1 MQAVG
6 LKTYIW
12 NNNFRSLL
20 LLAGF
25 PVLLIVLIW
34 GVQLGL
40 MGMGYLPHTGVIA
53 EDEATSTR
61 WLIESA
67 PLAIVASGAWYLVAF
82 FGYQS
87 IIDLTTGAHRVTRT
101 EAPELWNLLEN
112 LCISRGLTMPDLRI
126 AETDS
131 LNAWSSGLSDKRAV
145 VTVTRGLLDNLN
157 HDELE
162 AVLAH
167 ELTHLINR
175 DSRLMVIAAIFA
187 GVITLIAEI
196 FARVLF
202 YSGGRGGRSSSRDSG
217 KGAGMLILIGL
228 AIAAFGYVMAIVI
241 RFAISRRR
249 EFMADAGSVE
259 LTKNPDA
266 MISALQKISGHSGIH
281 APNDIQALF
290 IDNHEEGF
298 AGLFDTHPPIEQRI
312 AALVKYAHGHVEETV
327 ASVSAPAA
335 APVVP
340 VTLPEPVSTSVP
352 LSGADS

>member
-1 MQAVG
+1 MEAVG

-12 NNNFRSLL
+12 NNNARSLS

-25 PVLLIVLIW
+25 PVLLIVLVW

-40 MGMGYLPHTGVIA
+40 MGAGYLPHTGVLA
-53 EDEATSTR
+53 EDEAMSTR

-67 PLAIVASGAWYLVAF
+67 PLALIAAGAWYVIAF

-87 IIDLTTGAHRVTRT
+87 IIDMTTGAHPVTRT

-112 LCISRGLTMPDLRI
+112 LCISRGLPMPDLRI
-126 AETDS
+126 SETES

-145 VTVTRGLLDNLN
+145 VTVTRGLLQNLN
-157 HDELE
+157 RDELE

-187 GVITLIAEI
+187 GVITLIAEL

-202 YSGGRGGRSSSRDSG
+202 YGGGGRRRSSRDDG
-217 KGAGMLILIGL
+217 KGAGMLIVIGL

-298 AGLFDTHPPIEQRI
+298 AGLFDTHPPIDQRI
-312 AALVKYAHGHVEETV
+312 AALVKYAHGHVAEGAPTAT
-327 ASVSAPAA
+327 ASAA
-335 APVVP
+335 VP
-340 VTLPEPVSTSVP
+340 VTPQEHVDTSVP
-352 LSGADS
+352 VSGSD

>member
-12 NNNFRSLL
+12 NNNFRCML

-25 PVLLIVLIW
+25 PVLLIVLLW

-40 MGMGYLPHTGVIA
+40 MGAGFLPHTGVMA

-67 PLAIVASGAWYLVAF
+67 PLALVASGVWYLIAF

-87 IIDLTTGAHRVTRT
+87 IIDMTTGAHRVTRT
-101 EAPELWNLLEN
+101 DAPELWNLLEN

-126 AETDS
+126 AETES

-145 VTVTRGLLDNLN
+145 VTVTRGLLENLK

-217 KGAGMLILIGL
+217 KGAGMLIIIGL
-228 AIAAFGYVMAIVI
+228 AVAAFGYIMAIVI

-298 AGLFDTHPPIEQRI
+298 AGLFDTHPPIDQRI
-312 AALVKYAHGHVEETV
+312 AALVKYAHGHVEDVV
-327 ASVSAPAA
+327 APSMVAVAA
-335 APVVP
+335 VP
-340 VTLPEPVSTSVP
+340 VTPASTSVP
-352 LSGADS
+352 TGGAES

>member
-25 PVLLIVLIW
+25 PVLLIVLLW

-40 MGMGYLPHTGVIA
+40 MGAGYLPHTGVMA

-67 PLAIVASGAWYLVAF
+67 PLALIASGVWYCIAF

-87 IIDLTTGAHRVTRT
+87 IIDLTTGAHKVTRA

-126 AETDS
+126 AETES

-145 VTVTRGLLDNLN
+145 VTVTRGLLENLSR
-157 HDELE
+157 DELE

-187 GVITLIAEI
+187 GVITLIAEL

-202 YSGGRGGRSSSRDSG
+202 YGGGGRSRSSRDSG
-217 KGAGMLILIGL
+217 KGAGMLILVGL

-298 AGLFDTHPPIEQRI
+298 AGLFDTHPPIDQRI
-312 AALVKYAHGHVEETV
+312 AALVKYAHGHVEDAAV
-327 ASVSAPAA
+327 APDA
-335 APVVP
+335 APVAVP
-340 VTLPEPVSTSVP
+340 VRPSDAESTSVP
-352 LSGADS
+352 VSDSNS